1 MNLITGFKYRPEIDG
16 LRALAVLVVVF
27 YHVGLG
33 FPGGFIGVDIFFVI
47 SGYLITS
54 LIVKELQENRFSFLN
69 FYERRIRRIFPAS
82 ATMVILTMVMGW
94 FLLLPSDFKALGKSV
109 ISQTFFSSNIYF
121 WRNTNYFAESAELQ
135 PLLHTW
141 SLSVEEQFYMVVPLL
156 LWALI
161 KWAKISSRIKLITVL
176 ATAFFMSLALSIFLL
191 PKMQAFT
198 FYMLPT
204 RAWELLIGSL
214 VALLPIISLLKRQV
228 VRELIVGIGLL
239 GILLPCFLYTKE
251 TLFPGLLAIPPC
263 LGTAFFI
270 LGASPKY
277 NSPLPIAAK
286 VFTWR
291 PIIFIGLISYSLY
304 LWHWPLIAFSNYW
317 ALEEFSILYK
327 WSIVILS
334 FILGIASWRF
344 VETPFR
350 KKTLAKNSKSLYAYA
365 IIFSMIFLICG
376 FVLFINKGFVNR
388 FNETII
394 GYDNTKSEALHK
406 NRITLPLTIENAKS
420 GSFSRFGSSGSKQID
435 VIVWGDSHAR
445 SILPSVIKA
454 AGEKNIVAAAWY
466 SSTAPVLNNI
476 PPNKYSEFSLGN
488 ESPEWAE
495 AIITQVNRQQI
506 PNVLLVARWSGYYKA
521 LYNQSNENP
530 NAIENFNANLLK
542 TVKTLDNLG
551 VKVWV
556 LREIPGHHISVPK
569 ALIKEELFGTDI
581 DHYKCDK
588 NNLLEQ
594 NKYFDALQ
602 SKLELNGAIVLDAT
616 ELLFNKKEEYYR
628 MELDGKALY
637 YDDNHLSQA
646 GARKISEIFD
656 LLFN

>member
-69 FYERRIRRIFPAS
+69 FYGRRIRRIFPAS
-82 ATMVILTMVMGW
+82 AAMVLVTMVMGW
-94 FLLLPSDFKALGKSV
+94 FLLLPSDFIALGKSI

-161 KWAKISSRIKLITVL
+161 KWAKISSRVKLFTIL
-176 ATAFFMSLALSIFLL
+176 AIAFFVSLILSVVLL
-191 PKMQAFT
+191 PNMQAFT

-214 VALLPIISLLKRQV
+214 VALLPVINLLKRQV
-228 VRELIVGIGLL
+228 VREFVVGLGLL
-239 GILLPCFLYTKE
+239 GILLPCFLYSKE

-286 VFTWR
+286 IFTWR

-304 LWHWPLIAFSNYW
+304 LWHWPLIALSNYW
-317 ALEEFSILYK
+317 ALEEFSLVYK
-327 WSIVILS
+327 WSLVALS
-334 FILGIASWRF
+334 FILAIASWRF

-350 KKTLAKNSKSLYAYA
+350 KKTLAKNSRSLYGYA
-365 IIFSMIFLICG
+365 IAISAIFVICG
-376 FVLFINKGFVNR
+376 SALYINKGFVNR
-388 FNETII
+388 YNETII

-406 NRITLPLTIENAKS
+406 NRITLPLSIENAKS
-420 GSFSRFGSSGSKQID
+420 GSFSRFGSSDSKQID
-435 VIVWGDSHAR
+435 VLVWGDSHAR

-454 AGEKNIVAAAWY
+454 AGKKNIVGSAWY
-466 SSTAPVLNNI
+466 SSTAPVLNNT
-476 PPNKYSEFSLGN
+476 PPNKFSEFSLGN
-488 ESPEWAE
+488 ESPVWAE
-495 AIITQVNRQQI
+495 AIIQQVNQQHI

-521 LYNQSNENP
+521 LSIQSKENT
-530 NAIENFNANLLK
+530 NTIESFNANLLK
-542 TVKTLDNLG
+542 TVKTLQNAG
-551 VKVWV
+551 VKVWILKEV
-556 LREIPGHHISVPK
+556 PGHHISVPK
-569 ALIKEELFGTDI
+569 ALIKKELFGTDI
-581 DHYKCDK
+581 NQYTCDK
-588 NNLLEQ
+588 NGLLEQ
-594 NKYFDALQ
+594 NKYFDAIQ
-602 SKLELNGAIVLDAT
+602 SKLELNGAIVLDAS
-616 ELLFNKKEEYYR
+616 ELLFDKREEDYR

-637 YDDNHLSQA
+637 YDNNHLSQA
-646 GARKISEIFD
+646 GALKISEIFHPI
-656 LLFN
+656 FN